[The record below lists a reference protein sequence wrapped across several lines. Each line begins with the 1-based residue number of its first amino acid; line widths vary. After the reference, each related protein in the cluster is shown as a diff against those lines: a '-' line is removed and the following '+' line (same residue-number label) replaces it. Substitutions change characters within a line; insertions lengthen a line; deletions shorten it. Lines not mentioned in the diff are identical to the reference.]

1 MNVRL
6 FEAIADLLIPAG
18 VDMPSAS
25 QAAVG
30 TTGLTEVLKLRPELK
45 PVFEEILAQ
54 CEGKSPHQALDSLDT
69 PAFAALAEIVASAYF
84 MNEQVRE
91 KLHYQ
96 GQDAKAI
103 IPEEIEQALLQ
114 PVVKR
119 GAIYR
124 DAK

>member
-1 MNVRL
+1 MNVQL

-18 VDMPSAS
+18 ADMPSAS
-25 QAAVG
+25 QAVG
-30 TTGLTEVLKLRPELK
+30 TTGLAEVLKFRPELK
-45 PVFEEILAQ
+45 PVFEGILVQ
-54 CEGKSPHQALDSLDT
+54 CEGKLPQQALDSLDAT
-69 PAFAALAEIVASAYF
+69 AFAALAEIVASAYF

-96 GQDAKAI
+96 GQDAKTI
-103 IPEEIEQALLQ
+103 IPEQIEEALLQ
-114 PVVKR
+114 PVVAR